1 MYRPANPGKPRR
13 ASKIAILLAGALL
26 GLTGCS
32 HTQHAATTLGDPL
45 LGPAPPPAQSTSPLH
60 ATTPQG
66 SGLPPIPQNTGSN
79 TNVGLASQPPAQSL
93 AISQGTGWARQ
104 VDGAAKTTQATPVSS
119 QPKVQEVP
127 KENGITAPTTLPTV
141 KQTGWSA
148 ASQPTAPS
156 TDELEQQLKSR
167 GVLAHEQAPDGS
179 GIRLTVVIANPTNPD
194 ARETMWTTAAD
205 YATAVAAIVREI
217 DAKRA
222 QR

>member
-1 MYRPANPGKPRR
+1 
-13 ASKIAILLAGALL
+13 LLAGALL

-32 HTQHAATTLGDPL
+32 HTQHATTLGDPL

-60 ATTPQG
+60 ATTPPG
-66 SGLPPIPQNTGSN
+66 GGLPPIPQNAGSN

-104 VDGAAKTTQATPVSS
+104 VDGAAKATPATPVSS

-148 ASQPTAPS
+148 ASQPPPS
-156 TDELEQQLKSR
+156 ADELEQQLKSR
-167 GVLAHEQAPDGS
+167 GVLAHEQAPEGS
-179 GIRLTVVIANPTNPD
+179 GIRLTVVVANPVNPD
-194 ARETMWTTAAD
+194 ARETMWTTATD

-222 QR
+222 SPK